1 MKRMVAETKTTA
13 EAEKTRR
20 AVRKR
25 AKTGEQLIG
34 LRSGKCHRKAVW
46 FKIWRCHRKAVWFE
60 FWRVSSIGRLT

>member
-25 AKTGEQLIG
+25 AKTGDTHLAGYIFISPWLIG
-34 LRSGKCHRKAVW
+34 FLL
-46 FKIWRCHRKAVWFE
+46 
-60 FWRVSSIGRLT
+60 LTLWPIAQSFYLSFTDYSLL